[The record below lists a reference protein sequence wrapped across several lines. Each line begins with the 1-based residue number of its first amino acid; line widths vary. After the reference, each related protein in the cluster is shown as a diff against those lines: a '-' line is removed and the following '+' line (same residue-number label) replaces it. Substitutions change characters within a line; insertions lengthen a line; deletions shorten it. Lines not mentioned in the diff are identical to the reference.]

1 MNLTRLKQLHD
12 AMPVKMHHYGAHQPK
27 VPYGVWAEDADV
39 SPSAD
44 NVNSTRILSG
54 TTDYFTKTEAEA
66 DANVDAIEATFA
78 GASAW
83 IAAQL
88 SSIQYE
94 DDTGLLHYEWTWEAV
109 I

>member
-1 MNLTRLKQLHD
+1 MTLTKLKALHD
-12 AMPVKMHHYGAHQPK
+12 AMPVPMHHYGAHKPA

-44 NVNSTRILSG
+44 NVTSTQILSG
-54 TTDYFTKTEAEA
+54 TTDYYTQTEF
-66 DANVDAIEATFA
+66 DPNVDAIEAVFS
-78 GASAW
+78 GAAAW

-94 DDTGLLHYEWTWEAV
+94 DDTGLLHYEWAWEAV
-109 I
+109 V

>member
-1 MNLTRLKQLHD
+1 MTLTRLKALHD
-12 AMPVKMHHYGAHQPK
+12 AMPVTMHHYGAHKPA

-54 TTDYFTKTEAEA
+54 TTDYFTKAED
-66 DANVDAIEATFA
+66 DANVDAIEAQFSA
-78 GASAW
+78 ASAW

>member
-1 MNLTRLKQLHD
+1 MNLTRLKTLHD
-12 AMPVKMHHYGAHQPK
+12 AMPVTMHHYGAHEPK
-27 VPYGVWAEDADV
+27 APYGVWAEDADV

-44 NVNSTRILSG
+44 NVNSTQILSG
-54 TTDYFTKTEAEA
+54 TTDYFTKTEN
-66 DANVDAIEATFA
+66 DANVGAIEAVFA

-109 I
+109 V

>member
-1 MNLTRLKQLHD
+1 MNLTKLKQLHD
-12 AMPVKMHHYGAHQPK
+12 AMPVTMHHYGAHKPAT
-27 VPYGVWAEDADV
+27 PYGVWAEEGDV

-54 TTDYFTKTEAEA
+54 TTDYYTKTAD
-66 DANVDAIEATFA
+66 DANVDAIEAIFA

-83 IAAQL
+83 IAARL